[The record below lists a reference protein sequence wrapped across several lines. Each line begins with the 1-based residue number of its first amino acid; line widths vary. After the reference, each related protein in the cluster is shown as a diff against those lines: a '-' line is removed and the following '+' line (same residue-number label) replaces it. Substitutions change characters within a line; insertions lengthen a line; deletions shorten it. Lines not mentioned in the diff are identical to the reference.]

1 MAQYN
6 PFIQVVISLMILL
19 LMGYVAY
26 NIYLIE
32 LHSMFKGSGDIRKEI
47 DIIKGVLDYRETPEH
62 KFNTVNK
69 SHVNFL
75 DISPSTNQ
83 QGGAEYSYNFWL
95 FIDKEKIRDSN
106 PSKQDI
112 VLLFKGEKDTY
123 YNNDENFNCSST
135 LPPTNSIKGLNIITK
150 NPLIRINHDG
160 SKLAVDYNNILSPDS
175 YQHRSTNKN
184 CDSRSGDWN
193 DKNSNLLG
201 VYDINFD
208 SKWYM
213 VTVVMKE
220 VSDNNN
226 ILSNNRA
233 ECKIYINGYEVFN
246 NKVETRYGSVIHSA
260 TSKNNNSPLY
270 INPDFSKD
278 TNTNK
283 GVNYDSPFFKTS
295 SFKSLNTL
303 KIGDVKYFNYAINTD
318 VIDGILQKGL
328 NNEEY
333 KPIVIDKSTKYNMV
347 SADDFESSEIKEL

>member
-1 MAQYN
+1 MALYN
-6 PFIQVVISLMILL
+6 PFIQVVISLIILL

-32 LHSMFKGSGDIRKEI
+32 LHSMFKGGGDIRKEI
-47 DIIKGVLDYRETPEH
+47 DIVKGVLDYKESPEY

-69 SHVNFL
+69 AHVRFL
-75 DISPSTNQ
+75 DITPSTNQ

-95 FIDKEKIRDSN
+95 FVDKEKIKESN
-106 PSKQDI
+106 VFKQDI
-112 VLLFKGEKDTY
+112 VLFFKGEKDTY

-135 LPPTNSIKGLNIITK
+135 LPPTNSIRGLNIITK

-160 SKLAVDYNNILSPDS
+160 SKLAIDYNNILSPDS
-175 YQHRSTNKN
+175 YQHRSMSKN

-193 DKNSNLLG
+193 EKNSNLLG

-220 VSDNNN
+220 ISDSNN

-260 TSKNNNSPLY
+260 TSKNNNSPFY
-270 INPDFSKD
+270 INPDFSE
-278 TNTNK
+278 TANK
-283 GVNYDSPFFKTS
+283 SKSSKNESPFFNTS
-295 SFKSLNTL
+295 LFRNLNTL
-303 KIGDVKYFNYAINTD
+303 KIGDVKYFNYAINKD
-318 VIDGILQKGL
+318 VIAGLLQRGL
-328 NNEEY
+328 NKEEY
-333 KPIVIDKSTKYNMV
+333 KPIVIDKSSQYNMV
-347 SADDFESSEIKEL
+347 SADEFESSEIKEL

>member
-6 PFIQVVISLMILL
+6 PFIQVVISLIILL

-32 LHSMFKGSGDIRKEI
+32 LHTMFKGNGDIRKEI
-47 DIIKGVLDYRETPEH
+47 DIIKGVLDYKESQEH

-69 SHVNFL
+69 SHARFI
-75 DISPSTNQ
+75 DITPSTNQ

-106 PSKQDI
+106 PFKQDI

-123 YNNDENFNCSST
+123 YNNEANFNCSST
-135 LPPTNSIKGLNIITK
+135 LPPSNTIRGLNIITK

-160 SKLAVDYNNILSPDS
+160 SKLAIDYNNILSPDS
-175 YQHRSTNKN
+175 YQHRSTNKD

-193 DKNSNLLG
+193 EKNSNLLG

-220 VSDNNN
+220 ISDNNN

-246 NKVETRYGSVIHSA
+246 NKVDTRYGGVIYSA
-260 TSKNNNSPLY
+260 TSKNNNSPFY
-270 INPDFSKD
+270 VNPDFTTS

-283 GVNYDSPFFKTS
+283 GGSYDNPFFQTS
-295 SFKSLNTL
+295 SFKTSDTL
-303 KIGDVKYFNYAINTD
+303 KIGDVKYFNYAINND
-318 VIDGILQKGL
+318 VIAGLLHKGL
-328 NNEEY
+328 NKEDY
-333 KPIVIDKSTKYNMV
+333 KPIVIDKSSKYNMV
-347 SADDFESSEIKEL
+347 TADDFESSEIKEL